1 MATMADSRLRVN
13 PRSSAM
19 GRNKG
24 PTPMRMPTVSSVSNV
39 AAATMFQP
47 KYQLVLTAPNVV
59 SGWYGPPC
67 GLYAG
72 QIVDDFGASCSRLS
86 VRRTTRRAA
95 DARWSAPDRRAGRKF
110 TFLSYNN
117 IDTSATRFV

>member
-1 MATMADSRLRVN
+1 
-13 PRSSAM
+13 RSSAM

-24 PTPMRMPTVSSVSNV
+24 PTPMRMPTVSSVSSV

-67 GLYAG
+67 GLCAG
-72 QIVDDFGASCSRLS
+72 QIVDDFGGPCSRLS

-95 DARWSAPDRRAGRKF
+95 DAAKAAAGKPAGQKF
-110 TFLSYNN
+110 
-117 IDTSATRFV
+117 I